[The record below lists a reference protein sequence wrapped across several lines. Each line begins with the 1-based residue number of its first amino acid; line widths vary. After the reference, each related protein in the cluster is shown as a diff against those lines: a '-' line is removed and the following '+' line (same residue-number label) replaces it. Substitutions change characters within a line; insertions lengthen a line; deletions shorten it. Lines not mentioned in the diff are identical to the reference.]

1 VIGLHIHK
9 RGSKDIASEDSNNNA
24 TNFQKGIYMVASQA
38 LNLNNQVKAVPEN
51 IRQLVSLI
59 SSVIRRINEKQL
71 DISGNKCLYI
81 NNNERNFNNGR

>member
-1 VIGLHIHK
+1 M
-9 RGSKDIASEDSNNNA
+9 AA
-24 TNFQKGIYMVASQA
+24 AQA
-38 LNLNNQVKAVPEN
+38 VNPNISIDVVPEN

-81 NNNERNFNNGR
+81 NNNERDFNNGRQDRNTAVAVTANFIKGELYPQVY

>member
-1 VIGLHIHK
+1 
-9 RGSKDIASEDSNNNA
+9 
-24 TNFQKGIYMVASQA
+24 MVAFRTF
-38 LNLNNQVKAVPEN
+38 NLKNKNDVVPEN

-81 NNNERNFNNGR
+81 NNNERRSQ

>member
-1 VIGLHIHK
+1 
-9 RGSKDIASEDSNNNA
+9 
-24 TNFQKGIYMVASQA
+24 MVVSQA
-38 LNLNNQVKAVPEN
+38 LNLNNQVDAVPEN

-81 NNNERNFNNGR
+81 NNNERNFNNGRQDRNTAVAATANFIKGELHPQVY

>member
-1 VIGLHIHK
+1 M
-9 RGSKDIASEDSNNNA
+9 AA
-24 TNFQKGIYMVASQA
+24 AQA
-38 LNLNNQVKAVPEN
+38 VNPNISIDVVPEN